1 MKIGRSNKDKS
12 GRKASSNSKSYDEAI
27 SETVIGRETK
37 FQNFKISRL
46 ERDRERDRWQRRQG
60 IWRDSTGRRRTAASR
75 SPLPTPRRPQSLLLL
90 SRNRPNTPPLAAP
103 MSPNPL
109 PSSPTAPLTSKV
121 SLSLSLSFSLS
132 IYYYTVR
139 VLFG

>member
-46 ERDRERDRWQRRQG
+46 
-60 IWRDSTGRRRTAASR
+60 
-75 SPLPTPRRPQSLLLL
+75 
-90 SRNRPNTPPLAAP
+90 
-103 MSPNPL
+103 
-109 PSSPTAPLTSKV
+109 
-121 SLSLSLSFSLS
+121 
-132 IYYYTVR
+132 
-139 VLFG
+139 

>member
-75 SPLPTPRRPQSLLLL
+75 SLLLL